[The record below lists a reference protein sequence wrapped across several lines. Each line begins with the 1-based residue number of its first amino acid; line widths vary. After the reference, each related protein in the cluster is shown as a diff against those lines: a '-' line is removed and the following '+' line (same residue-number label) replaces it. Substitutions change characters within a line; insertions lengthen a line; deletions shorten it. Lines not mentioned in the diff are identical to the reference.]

1 MKKVLSLLF
10 SGVITFS
17 LCACGQGNSSGSPTD
32 EDLNNAAGNLYL
44 AEVAIDSAASL
55 LLENWTT
62 TGSVMNCYFD
72 ESAYEELNSG
82 SLKDR
87 AQSVHDF
94 RSYAKMLWT
103 MPKHCL
109 AQKAPATF
117 MMQQKTTI

>member
-82 SLKDR
+82 SLK
-87 AQSVHDF
+87 ASMI
-94 RSYAKMLWT
+94 SAATPKMLWT